1 MPDTEIQA
9 FFKKWET
16 QLKELEFILQY
27 LHTYPEKLKAF
38 KLEDLMTPDLL
49 YKYQRDWLNNWWGLA
64 DDDRQF
70 FQPHWVPV
78 SLTSYYPV
86 IDISD
91 SNYPIFNVNYYF
103 YDNRVHFKNILFHRI
118 SDLML
123 ASEVELKNTVEHA
136 YETKLIESLKDLNNN
151 NE

>member
-1 MPDTEIQA
+1 MMPESEIQV
-9 FFKKWET
+9 FFKKWEK
-16 QLKELEFILQY
+16 QLKELQFILQY

-38 KLEDLMTPDLL
+38 QLEDLMTPDLL
-49 YKYQRDWLNNWWGLA
+49 YKYQRDWLNNWSGLA

-70 FQPHWVPV
+70 FQPHWVPA

-91 SNYPIFNVNYYF
+91 SNYPIFDVNYHIYIPRSH
-103 YDNRVHFKNILFHRI
+103 YKNILFHRI

-123 ASEVELKNTVEHA
+123 ASEDELANSLDNAFEN
-136 YETKLIESLKDLNNN
+136 KLIESFKK
-151 NE
+151 E